1 MNAKP
6 QHESINVETRRT
18 CLKKRAGFLEMAI
31 SQKYFLKQ
39 FFSKSSNES
48 LFLSFLR
55 SIDQNNLQSPFN
67 QAMAEEISISATIE
81 SNFLSKIPKDL
92 HSSPFSFIPSS
103 FGLRIYSST
112 VSASDRSFCP
122 ISPNHRS
129 LIPIGIRL
137 LILTIDANKFN

>member
-6 QHESINVETRRT
+6 RHESINVETSRT
-18 CLKKRAGFLEMAI
+18 CFKGELASWKWQFRKNISWNIFFFKVQTKSLFRAFFARSTKITFNHHSIGPRLKKFPSQLQENRAFC
-31 SQKYFLKQ
+31 Q
-39 FFSKSSNES
+39 
-48 LFLSFLR
+48 
-55 SIDQNNLQSPFN
+55 
-67 QAMAEEISISATIE
+67 
-81 SNFLSKIPKDL
+81 KIPEDL

-112 VSASDRSFCP
+112 VSAYDRSFYP
-122 ISPNHRS
+122 TSPNHRS